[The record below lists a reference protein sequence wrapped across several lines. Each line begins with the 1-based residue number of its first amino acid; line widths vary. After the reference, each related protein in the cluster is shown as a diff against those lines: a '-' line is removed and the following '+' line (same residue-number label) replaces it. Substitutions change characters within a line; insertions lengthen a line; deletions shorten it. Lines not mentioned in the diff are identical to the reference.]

1 MSEDRFE
8 KGLAIRNQ
16 VMGKS
21 YTERAFASPNPFD
34 QDLQRI
40 LTELSYG
47 AVWAR
52 DGLPI
57 KTRSLITV
65 AVLATLNRPEE
76 LGHHV
81 RGALNLGLT
90 EQEILEALMQIL
102 PYAGAP
108 AMQGGVRTARAAF
121 EEAKKSGG
129 KV

>member
-1 MSEDRFE
+1 MSSEKFE

-16 VMGKS
+16 VMGKAW
-21 YTERAFASPNPFD
+21 TDKAFASPDPFQ

-40 LTELSYG
+40 LTEFGYG

-52 DGLPI
+52 EGLPI

-65 AVLATLNRPEE
+65 AVLAAINRPEE

-81 RGALNLGLT
+81 RGALNLGLS
-90 EQEILEALMQIL
+90 EKEILEALMQIL

-108 AMQGGVRTARAAF
+108 AMQGGVRVARAAF
-121 EEAKKSGG
+121 EEAKKSG
-129 KV
+129 KA

>member
-1 MSEDRFE
+1 MSKDQFE

-21 YTERAFASPNPFD
+21 YTDAAFASSSPFD

-40 LTELSYG
+40 LTEFGYG

-52 DGLPI
+52 EGLPI

-65 AVLATLNRPEE
+65 AVLATLNRPDE
-76 LGHHV
+76 LRHHV

-90 EQEILEALMQIL
+90 EQEVLEALMQIL

-108 AMQGGVRTARAAF
+108 AMQGGVRVAKAAF
-121 EEAKKSGG
+121 DEAKKSA
-129 KV
+129 K

>member
-1 MSEDRFE
+1 MSKDQFE

-16 VMGKS
+16 VMGKA
-21 YTERAFASPNPFD
+21 YTDKAFASPDPFQ

-40 LTELSYG
+40 LTEFGYG

-57 KTRSLITV
+57 KTRSLITC
-65 AVLATLNRPEE
+65 AVLAAINRPEE
-76 LGHHV
+76 LSHHV

-90 EQEILEALMQIL
+90 EQEILEALLHIL

-108 AMQGGVRTARAAF
+108 AMQGGVRVARAAF
-121 EEAKKSGG
+121 EEAKKSV
-129 KV
+129 K

>member
-1 MSEDRFE
+1 MSKDRFE

-16 VMGKS
+16 VMGKA
-21 YTERAFASPNPFD
+21 YTDAAFASPGPFD

-40 LTELSYG
+40 LTEFGYG

-52 DGLPI
+52 EGLPI
-57 KTRSLITV
+57 RMRSLITV
-65 AVLATLNRPEE
+65 AVLATLNRPDE
-76 LGHHV
+76 LRHHV

-108 AMQGGVRTARAAF
+108 ATQGGVRIAKAAF
-121 EEAKKSGG
+121 EDAKKSA
-129 KV
+129 K

>member
-1 MSEDRFE
+1 MSKDQFE

-16 VMGKS
+16 VMGKA
-21 YTERAFASPNPFD
+21 YTDKAFASPDPFQ

-40 LTELSYG
+40 LTEFGYG

-57 KTRSLITV
+57 RTRSLITC
-65 AVLATLNRPEE
+65 AVLAAINRPEE

-81 RGALNLGLT
+81 KGALNLGLT
-90 EQEILEALMQIL
+90 EQEILEALLHIL

-108 AMQGGVRTARAAF
+108 AMQGGVRVARAAF
-121 EEAKKSGG
+121 EEAKKSV
-129 KV
+129 K

>member
-1 MSEDRFE
+1 MSKDQFE

-21 YTERAFASPNPFD
+21 YTDKAFASPHPFD
-34 QDLQRI
+34 QDLQRL
-40 LTELSYG
+40 LTEFGYG

-65 AVLATLNRPEE
+65 AVLAAINRPEE

-90 EQEILEALMQIL
+90 ETEILEALLQIL

-108 AMQGGVRTARAAF
+108 AMQGGLRTARAAF
-121 EEAKKSGG
+121 EEAKKSA
-129 KV
+129 K

>member
-1 MSEDRFE
+1 MSKDQFE

-21 YTERAFASPNPFD
+21 YTDAAFASSSPFD

-40 LTELSYG
+40 LTEFGYG

-52 DGLPI
+52 EGLPI

-65 AVLATLNRPEE
+65 AVLATLNRPDE
-76 LGHHV
+76 LRHHV

-90 EQEILEALMQIL
+90 EQEVLEALMQIL

-108 AMQGGVRTARAAF
+108 AMQGGVRIAKAAF
-121 EEAKKSGG
+121 DEAKKSA
-129 KV
+129 K